1 MLCDNDRQLET
12 YFNEAIKKGQDSGEI
27 SNEKD
32 SHALAQFILNNIKG
46 IRVTAKSG
54 ADKKIF
60 RDIVDVTMSAL
71 G

>member
-1 MLCDNDRQLET
+1 VHTTQGPFQET
-12 YFNEAIKKGQDSGEI
+12 
-27 SNEKD
+27 
-32 SHALAQFILNNIKG
+32 LLRRNNIKG

-60 RDIVDVTMSAL
+60 RDIVDVTMGAL